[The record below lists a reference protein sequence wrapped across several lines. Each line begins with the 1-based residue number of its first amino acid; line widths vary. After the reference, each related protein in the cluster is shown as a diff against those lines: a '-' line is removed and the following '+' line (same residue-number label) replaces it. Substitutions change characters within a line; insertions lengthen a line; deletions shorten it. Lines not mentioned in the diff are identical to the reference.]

1 MLKSRPLLL
10 AALDSLKSSD
20 AQTRS
25 NSAKQVRA
33 CVMAELRDGTTESF
47 SKYLTELNR
56 RVFEL
61 VSSSDPVSKWFMHAI
76 PPIIFFINISSLF
89 FFHLSLV
96 FNFFIFRVEK

>member
-61 VSSSDPVSKWFMHAI
+61 VSSSDPVSQFFMNQLFSPLI
-76 PPIIFFINISSLF
+76 IIFI
-89 FFHLSLV
+89 LSR
-96 FNFFIFRVEK
+96 IKKII